1 MATRRTIFSQ
11 IMCLVDEYEFKK
23 CVDRYK
29 GDRHSIK
36 YSCRDQFRIMSF
48 AQFTDRMS
56 LRDIET
62 TLELCSS
69 DLYHSG
75 LKVMPKSTLAES
87 NEKKDYRIYEGFAQC
102 LIAEAKRL
110 YANDYFR
117 LGLENMVYAFDSS
130 TIELCIKLCP
140 WAKFHHDRGA
150 MKMHTLIDLRG
161 SIPSFVYLTDGRVHD
176 SKVMDKI
183 PVEAGSYYLMDKGY
197 VDFRKLYELFQKKKA
212 YFVTRAKHNAKY
224 EVIEE
229 RPVDSKAGLI
239 ADKTIRLTG
248 VLTAKKYPDALRL
261 VVYEDFATGN
271 VYEFLTN
278 NFDIEAITVAELYR
292 ERWQVE
298 LFFKWI
304 KQHLHIK
311 SFYGTTQNAVYT
323 QIWIAVCDYLLLA
336 IAKKKYAIDKTL
348 HAIATSIGTI
358 LFKKE
363 DIHDI
368 YSKSN
373 ISLNIPESPS
383 PQLTLW

>member
-1 MATRRTIFSQ
+1 MS
-11 IMCLVDEYEFKK
+11 LVDEYEFKK
-23 CVDRYK
+23 CVDRYN
-29 GDRHSIK
+29 GDRHAIK

-48 AQFTDRMS
+48 AQFTNRSS

-62 TLELCSS
+62 TLGLCSS

-75 LKVMPKSTLAES
+75 LKAIPRSTLAEA
-87 NEKKDYRIYEGFAQC
+87 NEKKDYRIYEDFAQF
-102 LIAEAKRL
+102 IIKEAKSL
-110 YANDYFR
+110 YAEDYFR
-117 LGLENMVYAFDSS
+117 LDLDNMVYAFDSS
-130 TIELCIKLCP
+130 TIELCLKLCP
-140 WAKFHHDRGA
+140 WAKFHHDQGA
-150 MKMHTLIDLRG
+150 IKMHTLIDLRG

-197 VDFRKLYELFQKKKA
+197 VDFKNLYELFQKKNA
-212 YFVTRAKHNAKY
+212 YFVTRAKQNSRY
-224 EVIEE
+224 EVISD
-229 RPVDSKAGLI
+229 RAVDSRAGLI

-248 VLTAKKYPDALRL
+248 ALTAKKYPDALRL
-261 VVYEDFATGN
+261 VEYEDFATGN

-278 NFDIEAITVAELYR
+278 NFEIEAITVAELYR

-336 IAKKKYAIDKTL
+336 IAKKKYAIGKTM
-348 HAIATSIGTI
+348 HAIATSVGTI
-358 LFKKE
+358 LFKKV
-363 DIHDI
+363 DIHDV

-373 ISLNIPESPS
+373 VSLNPPEIPSL
-383 PQLTLW
+383 QLTLW